1 MPSWCLVH
9 VTPGLSPSVGQRV
22 LWVEH
27 RFWHRGPSWSSLV
40 RLIFGWVWNAG
51 PVWGA
56 VPDTLLGPEGS
67 DLPAL

>member
-40 RLIFGWVWNAG
+40 RLTFRGCG
-51 PVWGA
+51 TRDRQGRGA
-56 VPDTLLGPEGS
+56 
-67 DLPAL
+67 